1 MEGGSHGDENKCLD
15 SVCSS
20 AVKSIRFAN
29 HSDSKSRSAD
39 CFSQDA
45 LLVLFCLF
53 YGTGFQVAQASLELT
68 V

>member
-1 MEGGSHGDENKCLD
+1 MEGGSHGDEDKCLD

-29 HSDSKSRSAD
+29 RSDSKSRSAG
-39 CFSQDA
+39 CFFPGC
-45 LLVLFCLF
+45 LLVSFCLF
-53 YGTGFQVAQASLELT
+53 YGTGSQVAQTSPEHT